1 MHAHS
6 VGRHRATTS
15 MIVATAD
22 MLMTR
27 VDWSRRLMW
36 TSQTVHSSDPSQ
48 LALAIG
54 CAQLKQLHTQLGHT
68 MHDGIQRRKQT
79 NNACYLWYIMG
90 C

>member
-6 VGRHRATTS
+6 VGRYRATTS

-54 CAQLKQLHTQLGHT
+54 CAQLKQLRTYNSATLCMMAYSGANKLTTHAIS
-68 MHDGIQRRKQT
+68 GI
-79 NNACYLWYIMG
+79 
-90 C
+90 